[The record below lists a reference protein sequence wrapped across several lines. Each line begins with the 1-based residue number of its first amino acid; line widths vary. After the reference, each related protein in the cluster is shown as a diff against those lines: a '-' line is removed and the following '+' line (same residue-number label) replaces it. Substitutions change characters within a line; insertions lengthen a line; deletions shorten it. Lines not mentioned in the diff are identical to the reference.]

1 MTLDVNLL
9 QNLMDSLH
17 IGIVLVDEQDR
28 IILFNRV
35 AGEMLQQNPDE
46 RIGTSILRCHGQI
59 SEEPVKKMLSDLR
72 QGKMEKYEGWV
83 NYRGRMLYEHIYP
96 LLDSDGNCTA
106 VVEEL
111 HDAEE
116 KAEYLKVRG
125 EWKGVHISGIGDK
138 APRKPNPEI

>member
-1 MTLDVNLL
+1 MTLEVSLL
-9 QNLMDSLH
+9 QNVLDSLH

-46 RIGTSILRCHGQI
+46 RIGTSILRCHGHI

-83 NYRGRMLYEHIYP
+83 NYRGRMLYEYIYP
-96 LLDSDGNCTA
+96 LTDSTGTCIA
-106 VVEEL
+106 IVEEL

-116 KAEYLKVRG
+116 KAEYMKSKG
-125 EWKGVHISGIGDK
+125 EWKDIHISGIGEK
-138 APRKPNPEI
+138 APRTPNSEI